1 MKHTFRRRRALRPR
15 PTRHQIN
22 QQIRRLRRL
31 HEMFRVEGALELSRP
46 QPDVAH
52 LHYVQQQIAAL
63 QDAISALESF

>member
-1 MKHTFRRRRALRPR
+1 
-15 PTRHQIN
+15 
-22 QQIRRLRRL
+22 
-31 HEMFRVEGALELSRP
+31 MFRVEGALELSRP